1 MSRKLINKVN
11 FTVNGAKFRTF
22 IHHSE
27 PKTRKKSND
36 YIEIEITSEEGE
48 KGGWRMN
55 GYDLMNIIWIL
66 SNAVLV
72 LQERGFNM
80 IPEQIEKEEVRKQVI
95 KPNKV

>member
-11 FTVNGAKFRTF
+11 FTVNGVKFRTF
-22 IHHSE
+22 LHQHE
-27 PKTRKKSND
+27 PKNRKHSND

-48 KGGWRMN
+48 KDGWFMN

-80 IPEQIEKEEVRKQVI
+80 IPDKIESNSTRPATAEKGGK
-95 KPNKV
+95 